1 MNVDGLHRALPALQA
16 RTLEM
21 HGCARDTV
29 CERCARSAPLAA
41 PQLRAFRAAA
51 ARGAPPPRCALPDAA
66 AAAAEGGAA
75 RGARQASCGGLLR
88 PKVMLYADPAEG
100 LITPPFDAALA
111 ADLAAADV
119 VLWVGISFEQSAS
132 VEHFRRA
139 RRALQAAGLAG
150 RVPQLVVNPAAE
162 AAFNVATAVANAGEL
177 RLVHARSTADDFL
190 AALAQ
195 LPPAPPPQAARKRR
209 RGARAA
215 AARGDD
221 GDT

>member
-1 MNVDGLHRALPALQA
+1 
-16 RTLEM
+16 
-21 HGCARDTV
+21 
-29 CERCARSAPLAA
+29 
-41 PQLRAFRAAA
+41 
-51 ARGAPPPRCALPDAA
+51 
-66 AAAAEGGAA
+66 
-75 RGARQASCGGLLR
+75 
-88 PKVMLYADPAEG
+88 MLYADPAEG

-111 ADLAAADV
+111 ADLAAADA

-177 RLVHARSTADDFL
+177 RLMQARATADVFL
-190 AALAQ
+190 ADLAQ

-209 RGARAA
+209 RGARAVA
-215 AARGDD
+215 ESTEAPR
-221 GDT
+221 

>member
-1 MNVDGLHRALPALQA
+1 
-16 RTLEM
+16 
-21 HGCARDTV
+21 
-29 CERCARSAPLAA
+29 
-41 PQLRAFRAAA
+41 
-51 ARGAPPPRCALPDAA
+51 
-66 AAAAEGGAA
+66 
-75 RGARQASCGGLLR
+75 
-88 PKVMLYADPAEG
+88 MLYADPAEG

-111 ADLAAADV
+111 ADLAAADA
-119 VLWVGISFEQSAS
+119 VLGVGISFEQSAS

-177 RLVHARSTADDFL
+177 HLMHARATADDFL

-195 LPPAPPPQAARKRR
+195 LPPPQAARKRR

-215 AARGDD
+215 AESGDVPR
-221 GDT
+221 